1 MFILR
6 IGYRYSLAYNV
17 NIFNYFVFVHNYE
30 ISTYNCFHNFL
41 IYI

>member
-6 IGYRYSLAYNV
+6 MGYRYLLVYNV
-17 NIFNYFVFVHNYE
+17 NIFNYFDIVHDYE
-30 ISTYNCFHNFL
+30 ISTYNCIHNFL